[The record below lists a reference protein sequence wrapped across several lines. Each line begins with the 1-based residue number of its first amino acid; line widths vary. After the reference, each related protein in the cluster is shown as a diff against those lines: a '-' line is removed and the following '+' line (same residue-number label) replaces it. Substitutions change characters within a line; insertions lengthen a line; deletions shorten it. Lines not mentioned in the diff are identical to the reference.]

1 MQKYKPSLKGDIQEL
16 IRVNEN
22 ISMKIDSLSPKRES
36 IRLKIESLNS
46 EIYDL
51 DDKILSLTKESE
63 KITGFIADMNSND
76 CNCYKISKDGE
87 ITYYKMVPGKVN
99 KE

>member
-1 MQKYKPSLKGDIQEL
+1 MQKYKPAIKGDIKEL

-22 ISMKIDSLSPKRES
+22 IALKIDSLKPKRDS
-36 IRLKIESLNS
+36 IRGKIETLNS
-46 EIYDL
+46 ELYDL
-51 DDKILSLTKESE
+51 DDKILSLTKENE
-63 KITGFIADMNSND
+63 RITGIIADMSLND

>member
-1 MQKYKPSLKGDIQEL
+1 MNQYALAEKRAK
-16 IRVNEN
+16 
-22 ISMKIDSLSPKRES
+22 ISAKVDSLNGQ
-36 IRLKIESLNS
+36 L
-46 EIYDL
+46 YDM
-51 DDKILSLTKESE
+51 DDRHLSLSKERERTSNY
-63 KITGFIADMNSND
+63 ITEMESND